1 MYIIEIK
8 MPRHSMR
15 RTTRK
20 RYRGGSVMSWIKT
33 KALPWLRKTKLASK
47 GLQWAGKN
55 FNSPA
60 ISSLGAAAG
69 HLGYGKRRRRG
80 MGLRL
85 AGGSLRL

>member
-1 MYIIEIK
+1 

-15 RTTRK
+15 RTTKK

-47 GLQWAGKN
+47 GLAWAGKQ
-55 FNSPA
+55 FNAPA

-69 HLGYGKRRRRG
+69 HLGYGRRMSRRRG
-80 MGLRL
+80 GSLRL